1 MTNDNKPLADVQPGG
16 RVRLGDQAE
25 RAPWRSMDTCPR
37 DGTVVRLRWGED
49 HVSPGWWS
57 APVSPVQND
66 DGTWPSD
73 TGGFPWAFIDF
84 NNGAAFINHA
94 VDSQYGPTHWAPYAA
109 LSAQPSPGGQG
120 DAFHCGKCK
129 GRGYVDFDV
138 DVDESGSSIGNIEAC
153 PHCTLAARQP
163 ARIYGC
169 CAQPEGELHTAE
181 CPNMRHLAA
190 RRPVNGLSW
199 ADYWMECGQSDVA
212 HDFDAFS
219 RAEAWA
225 LQRFPDAR
233 QPVGQ
238 VTDAEIDGQAV
249 DK

>member
-1 MTNDNKPLADVQPGG
+1 MNDVNKACSCPSGEGSLRHPCPAHPSLADVQPGG
-16 RVRLGDQAE
+16 RVTLGD
-25 RAPWRSMDTCPR
+25 
-37 DGTVVRLRWGED
+37 GVRC
-49 HVSPGWWS
+49 S
-57 APVSPVQND
+57 
-66 DGTWPSD
+66 
-73 TGGFPWAFIDF
+73 
-84 NNGAAFINHA
+84 
-94 VDSQYGPTHWAPYAA
+94 
-109 LSAQPSPGGQG
+109 
-120 DAFHCGKCK
+120 KCK
-129 GRGYVDFDV
+129 DRGYFDV
-138 DVDESGSSIGNIEAC
+138 DVDVDDSGGSIGNIEAC
-153 PHCTLAARQP
+153 PHCTLSAQPSLGGQDARELLAAEFDKNEVTAAAARRLRNHNETVVEAAALRVIAARQP

-181 CPNMRHLAA
+181 CPNMRHVAA

-225 LQRFPDAR
+225 LQRFPGAR